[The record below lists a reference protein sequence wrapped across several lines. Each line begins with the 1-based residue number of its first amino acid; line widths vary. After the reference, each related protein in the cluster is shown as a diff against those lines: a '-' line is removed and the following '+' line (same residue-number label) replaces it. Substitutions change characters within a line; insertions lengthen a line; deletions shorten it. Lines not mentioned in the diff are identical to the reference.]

1 MCIVGHPNV
10 NVRPW
15 PKDFEIADPWVA
27 PPCGLETE
35 MVVVDLAVMELVGRL
50 TKLKLFLGNLD
61 DCLDNRSQFDVND
74 TPCHGKVQTCAESF
88 YLWRRPR
95 AKQSP
100 GFPFDFDSQN
110 LCSRQVTRHF
120 VATTSCD
127 SGIIIDRHT
136 GVRVARYR
144 TYHLHSQHY
153 NHSNQWSSS
162 WLRTPLTLQFSSR
175 LPHSSCTCCVV
186 NPHNSEQV
194 SLISK
199 NCWLWN
205 YIMYVWGFLYL
216 RFKQLVDLALYT
228 AKILYLGNV
237 RISKIC
243 QKF

>member
-1 MCIVGHPNV
+1 MERSKPVQKV
-10 NVRPW
+10 
-15 PKDFEIADPWVA
+15 FT
-27 PPCGLETE
+27 CGDDLEQNNLQ
-35 MVVVDLAVMELVGRL
+35 VFLLIL
-50 TKLKLFLGNLD
+50 ILKIYA
-61 DCLDNRSQFDVND
+61 
-74 TPCHGKVQTCAESF
+74 H
-88 YLWRRPR
+88 
-95 AKQSP
+95 
-100 GFPFDFDSQN
+100 
-110 LCSRQVTRHF
+110 RQVTRHF